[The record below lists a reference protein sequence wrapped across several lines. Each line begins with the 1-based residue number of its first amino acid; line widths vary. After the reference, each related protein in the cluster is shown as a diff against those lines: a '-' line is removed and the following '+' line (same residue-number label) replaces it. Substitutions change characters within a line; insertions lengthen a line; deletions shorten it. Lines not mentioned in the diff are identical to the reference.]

1 MPNSRKDFVE
11 QFAAMDIQQTRE
23 YRAIAA
29 HYGTRVAARSQVPL
43 IHHIDE
49 GLAILAHLGA
59 SAAAQRAYCLHP
71 LVQEDA
77 ELAARA
83 SRLHELS
90 DDPVVIALAFEY
102 RNVANAALSSRPIS
116 SAADISLSPLSEVN
130 AMLVADKV
138 QNRAD
143 FLAHHLG
150 THTRSDALDRYFRL
164 WLERLGIDEPC
175 YSELV
180 ATARARR

>member
-1 MPNSRKDFVE
+1 
-11 QFAAMDIQQTRE
+11 MDIRDTRE

-29 HYGTRVAARSQVPL
+29 HYGMRVAARSQVPL

-77 ELAARA
+77 ELAAHA
-83 SRLHELS
+83 TRLHELS
-90 DDPVVIALAFEY
+90 EDPEVLALAFEY
-102 RNVANAALSSRPIS
+102 RNIANATLSFRVIS
-116 SAADISLSPLSEVN
+116 SAADIPLSPLPEVN
-130 AMLVADKV
+130 RMLIADKV

-143 FLAHHLG
+143 FIAHHLG
-150 THTRSDALDRYFRL
+150 THARSEALDRYFRL
-164 WLERLGIDEPC
+164 WLERLGIDEARHA
-175 YSELV
+175 ELV